1 MCHSNYTRSYGK
13 RITRARPAWA
23 TEQFV
28 SLGNLVRPY
37 SKRMWLNGRVFA
49 FSVKQGNGV
58 TPPHTHTHRRE
69 RGHGLFKHRVPFLQ
83 PMKRREVLKRLFD

>member
-37 SKRMWLNGRVFA
+37 SKRTWLNGRVFA

-58 TPPHTHTHRRE
+58 NPPPHTHTGE
-69 RGHGLFKHRVPFLQ
+69 RGGMGYLSIGYLFCSP
-83 PMKRREVLKRLFD
+83 